1 VASGSMTPSILKG
14 DVVVIEKLDK
24 KFEDLKVGQVIAYKK
39 DKIIVVHRLY
49 NIVKVDGEYFFYTKG
64 DNNDFVDN
72 YKITEDMVIGEVN
85 VRIPFIGY
93 PTVWLNN
100 L

>member
-1 VASGSMTPSILKG
+1 MTPAILKG
-14 DVVVIEKLDK
+14 DVVVIEKTDGHFDDVK
-24 KFEDLKVGQVIAYKK
+24 EGQVIAYKK

-49 NIVKVDGEYFFYTKG
+49 KKIKVGNEYFFYSKG
-64 DNNDFVDN
+64 DANDFVDN
-72 YKITEDMVIGEVN
+72 YKITEEMMIGVVN
-85 VRIPFIGY
+85 VRVPFVGY